1 MQQGQSPYVVLM
13 ESLQVQAT
21 SLSVQI
27 INTKNN
33 VRLLMQLFGLEKN
46 TARVKI
52 NELEPLK
59 PRYEIPVG
67 DVLVGEPKQQK

>member
-33 VRLLMQLFGLEKN
+33 VRLLMQLFGTGK
-46 TARVKI
+46 K
-52 NELEPLK
+52 
-59 PRYEIPVG
+59 YSSS
-67 DVLVGEPKQQK
+67 